1 MLPPA
6 VSQLHSALIPWV
18 AQRYTAGREPRL
30 CVGLPTTP
38 PLLGL
43 TQLHY
48 TTAARLKDDT
58 ANLHVSSMG
67 PMRRNIRFP
76 GAGATPSLSD
86 GRAAQC
92 PVLPAAGVSLDAAPW
107 VAQRLTRES
116 GLLRVTAALPPW
128 AVGVVCRPRSH
139 VCCSACVVPAPLL
152 HLLHVNHPVLFLLSF
167 LSLGFEDWWCERAHP
182 VPLRDTSSQPPAPL
196 TPAPAPAAAD
206 LMMSDEIAISDPP
219 GGGGGGVP
227 YASTCCHQR
236 SVSCTR
242 PLFRGLRS
250 VTPLG
255 ESHGC
260 ASACP
265 QLRPLL
271 GGHLTQLHY
280 TTAARL
286 KDDTANLH
294 VSSMGPMR
302 RNIRFPGA
310 GATPSLSD
318 GRAAQCPVLPAAV
331 MQLRGV
337 AQRLTRESGLL
348 RVTAALPPWA
358 VGVVCRP
365 RSHVCCSAC
374 VVPAPLL
381 HLLHVNHPVL
391 FLLFFLFFGG
401 LRIGGARGPI
411 LCPCATRGTSQLD
424 RVPSQWMMQCNASS
438 QPPAPLTP
446 APAPAAADLMMS
458 DEIAIS
464 DPPEGASRMHRHA
477 ATSGQS
483 AALGPYS
490 VGCAALHRWER
501 ATAVRRPA
509 HNSAPAGA
517 TTQLHYTTAA
527 RLKDDTANLHVSSM
541 GPMRRNIRFPG
552 AGATPSLSDG
562 RAAQCPVLPAAGVSL
577 DAAPWVAQRLMR
589 ESGLLRVT
597 AALPPWA
604 VGVVCRPRSH
614 VCCSACVVPAPLLHL
629 LHVNHPV
636 LFLLFFLFFG
646 GLRIGG
652 ARGPILCPC
661 ATRGTSQLDRVP
673 SQWMMQCNA
682 SRPLTPAPAPAAADL
697 MMSDEIAISDPPEE
711 EGASR
716 MHRHAATSGQS
727 AALGPYSVGCAALH
741 RWERA
746 TAVRRPA
753 HNSAPAGATSQ
764 LHYTTAARLK
774 DDTAN
779 LHVSSMGPMR
789 RNIRFPGAGAT
800 PSLSDG
806 RAAQCPVLP
815 AAVMQLRGV
824 AQRLMRE
831 SGLLRVTAALPPWA
845 VGVVCRPRSH
855 VCCSACVVP
864 APLLHLLHVNH
875 PVLFLLFFSFLWGFE
890 DWWCERAHPVPL
902 RDTSGPSSQLPA
914 ARSPLTPAPAPAAAD
929 LMMSDEIAIS
939 DPPVTRTTQPAEKT

>member
-38 PLLGL
+38 PCWGHL

-92 PVLPAAGVSLDAAPW
+92 PVLPAAVMQLRG
-107 VAQRLTRES
+107 VAQRLMRES

-167 LSLGFEDWWCERAHP
+167 FLWGFEDWWCERAHP
-182 VPLRDTSSQPPAPL
+182 VPLRDTSVTPREDGSPSGPSSQLPAARSPL

-255 ESHGC
+255 ESHVC

-391 FLLFFLFFGG
+391 FLL
-401 LRIGGARGPI
+401 
-411 LCPCATRGTSQLD
+411 
-424 RVPSQWMMQCNASS
+424 
-438 QPPAPLTP
+438 
-446 APAPAAADLMMS
+446 
-458 DEIAIS
+458 
-464 DPPEGASRMHRHA
+464 
-477 ATSGQS
+477 
-483 AALGPYS
+483 
-490 VGCAALHRWER
+490 
-501 ATAVRRPA
+501 
-509 HNSAPAGA
+509 
-517 TTQLHYTTAA
+517 
-527 RLKDDTANLHVSSM
+527 
-541 GPMRRNIRFPG
+541 
-552 AGATPSLSDG
+552 
-562 RAAQCPVLPAAGVSL
+562 
-577 DAAPWVAQRLMR
+577 
-589 ESGLLRVT
+589 
-597 AALPPWA
+597 
-604 VGVVCRPRSH
+604 
-614 VCCSACVVPAPLLHL
+614 
-629 LHVNHPV
+629 
-636 LFLLFFLFFG
+636 
-646 GLRIGG
+646 
-652 ARGPILCPC
+652 
-661 ATRGTSQLDRVP
+661 
-673 SQWMMQCNA
+673 
-682 SRPLTPAPAPAAADL
+682 
-697 MMSDEIAISDPPEE
+697 
-711 EGASR
+711 
-716 MHRHAATSGQS
+716 
-727 AALGPYSVGCAALH
+727 
-741 RWERA
+741 
-746 TAVRRPA
+746 
-753 HNSAPAGATSQ
+753 
-764 LHYTTAARLK
+764 
-774 DDTAN
+774 
-779 LHVSSMGPMR
+779 
-789 RNIRFPGAGAT
+789 
-800 PSLSDG
+800 
-806 RAAQCPVLP
+806 
-815 AAVMQLRGV
+815 
-824 AQRLMRE
+824 
-831 SGLLRVTAALPPWA
+831 
-845 VGVVCRPRSH
+845 
-855 VCCSACVVP
+855 
-864 APLLHLLHVNH
+864 
-875 PVLFLLFFSFLWGFE
+875 SFLSLGFE

-914 ARSPLTPAPAPAAAD
+914 ARPLTPAPAPAAAD